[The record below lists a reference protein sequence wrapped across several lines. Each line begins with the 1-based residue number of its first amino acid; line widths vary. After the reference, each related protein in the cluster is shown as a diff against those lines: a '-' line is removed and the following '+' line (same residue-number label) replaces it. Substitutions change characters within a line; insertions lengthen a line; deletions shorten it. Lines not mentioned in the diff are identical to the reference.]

1 MKTVVLPLPA
11 VKLAYDN
18 CSKIEA
24 KLRSLDGVASA
35 YMGEGYVKL
44 SFDNYSAAVR
54 NKAVLTLSKFMG
66 SLALKK
72 GKAVATY
79 SKECIK
85 PEKNAD
91 IDDEFKAHRR
101 GALISLGCFM
111 LFEIMRRVSPAAY
124 MSTRLLR
131 SAAVFMMSS
140 QLLKNGVLGALRERR
155 PNADTLTVTA
165 VMASVIAG
173 KPESSLTLLTLSNC
187 AEMLTTLAARK
198 ARSNISKLVALDVRD
213 VWIIDDNGLERKI
226 PLEQVKEGMVVTV
239 HTGEKI
245 CVDGEVIAG
254 EAAVD
259 QAAITGES
267 VPAAKKKGDK
277 AYAGTVVSLGE
288 LTIRVNKVG
297 DDTSLARIVHM
308 VEDASNRRA
317 PVQNYADSM
326 ATALV
331 PVSFLGAVI
340 VYLATRD
347 IQRVLNMLF
356 IDFSCGLKLSTATAI
371 SAAVSRAAKSGIL
384 VKGGSF
390 IEAASNIDTVILD
403 KTGTITRGKPA
414 IVNITTAK
422 DVNAELILKLAASAE
437 MHSSHPM
444 AISILDEVKKRK
456 LEVPE
461 HEDTQTVVARGIRA
475 SINAVDGF
483 EGGEILVGSLTFMKE
498 QNISGI
504 FEVKK
509 VSPTGSFIYIS
520 GAGKLLGVLEIDDPI
535 RPEFKR
541 AINRLRYSGVEEIN
555 MLTGDN
561 KDVAA
566 AIARDLGLDGYRAE
580 VMPEDKAGFVAKAQS
595 VGNVLMVGD
604 GINDA
609 PALAY
614 ADVGVAMGTGCTD
627 TAMESADVTINSE
640 DPLKLPEFI
649 GIGKRT
655 MQLVH
660 QNFCATILINTSA
673 MMLGSLGLITPL
685 WATVVHNASTL
696 GVVLNS
702 ARVLLEPKKGRN
714 TQDAAN

>member
-1 MKTVVLPLPA
+1 M
-11 VKLAYDN
+11 
-18 CSKIEA
+18 
-24 KLRSLDGVASA
+24 
-35 YMGEGYVKL
+35 
-44 SFDNYSAAVR
+44 
-54 NKAVLTLSKFMG
+54 
-66 SLALKK
+66 
-72 GKAVATY
+72 
-79 SKECIK
+79 
-85 PEKNAD
+85 
-91 IDDEFKAHRR
+91 
-101 GALISLGCFM
+101 
-111 LFEIMRRVSPAAY
+111 
-124 MSTRLLR
+124 
-131 SAAVFMMSS
+131 
-140 QLLKNGVLGALRERR
+140 
-155 PNADTLTVTA
+155 
-165 VMASVIAG
+165 
-173 KPESSLTLLTLSNC
+173 
-187 AEMLTTLAARK
+187 
-198 ARSNISKLVALDVRD
+198 
-213 VWIIDDNGLERKI
+213 
-226 PLEQVKEGMVVTV
+226 
-239 HTGEKI
+239 
-245 CVDGEVIAG
+245 
-254 EAAVD
+254 
-259 QAAITGES
+259 
-267 VPAAKKKGDK
+267 
-277 AYAGTVVSLGE
+277 
-288 LTIRVNKVG
+288 
-297 DDTSLARIVHM
+297 
-308 VEDASNRRA
+308 
-317 PVQNYADSM
+317 
-326 ATALV
+326 
-331 PVSFLGAVI
+331 
-340 VYLATRD
+340 
-347 IQRVLNMLF
+347 
-356 IDFSCGLKLSTATAI
+356 
-371 SAAVSRAAKSGIL
+371 
-384 VKGGSF
+384 
-390 IEAASNIDTVILD
+390 
-403 KTGTITRGKPA
+403 
-414 IVNITTAK
+414 
-422 DVNAELILKLAASAE
+422 
-437 MHSSHPM
+437 
-444 AISILDEVKKRK
+444 
-456 LEVPE
+456 
-461 HEDTQTVVARGIRA
+461 
-475 SINAVDGF
+475 DGF
-483 EGGEILVGSLTFMKE
+483 EGGEVLVGSLTFMKE